1 MKLLDGWI
9 VDVQDVLTT
18 VEDLFFFFFGHLMA
32 GDIDKVTSQPLRLYI
47 LYVSYLVT
55 PLVFLNSR
63 GERREI
69 SSGY

>member
-18 VEDLFFFFFGHLMA
+18 VEDLFFGHLMA

-47 LYVSYLVT
+47 LYVSYVSCVT